1 MKKEILVST
10 MVDLQIE
17 DPQFVK
23 ELEREAFKIIEV
35 ATGIEEEIPTDLPGY
50 RKLMDRLSVPQQD
63 NQFKRMADTF
73 SFENVFIPLFI
84 MKKRFDM
91 LNYDSIIERL
101 SIIGRCVRCSNDLER
116 ICKLIK
122 FAEFIKQNRGH
133 TI

>member
-23 ELEREAFKIIEV
+23 ELEHEAFKIIEV

-63 NQFKRMADTF
+63 NQFKRITDTF

-101 SIIGRCVRCSNDLER
+101 AIIGRCVRCSNDLER
-116 ICKLIK
+116 ICKLVR
-122 FAEFIKQNRGH
+122 FAEFIKLNH
-133 TI
+133 

>member
-23 ELEREAFKIIEV
+23 ELEREAFKLIEV
-35 ATGIEEEIPTDLPGY
+35 ATGIEEEIPVDLPGY
-50 RKLMDRLSVPQQD
+50 CKLMDRLNVPQQD

-91 LNYDSIIERL
+91 LNYDNIIERL
-101 SIIGRCVRCSNDLER
+101 AIIGRCVRSSNDLER
-116 ICKLIK
+116 ISKLIK
-122 FAEFIKQNRGH
+122 FAEFIKLNH
-133 TI
+133 

>member
-17 DPQFVK
+17 DSQFVK
-23 ELEREAFKIIEV
+23 ELEHEAFKIIEV

-63 NQFKRMADTF
+63 NQFKRMTDTF

-101 SIIGRCVRCSNDLER
+101 AIVGRCVRCSNDLER

-122 FAEFIKQNRGH
+122 FAEFIKLNH
-133 TI
+133 

>member
-1 MKKEILVST
+1 MRKEILVST

-23 ELEREAFKIIEV
+23 ELEHEAFKIIEV

-63 NQFKRMADTF
+63 NQFKRMTDTF

-101 SIIGRCVRCSNDLER
+101 AIIGRCVRCSNDLER
-116 ICKLIK
+116 ICKLVR
-122 FAEFIKQNRGH
+122 FAEFIKLNH
-133 TI
+133 